1 MMNSKGNF
9 VDKFLA
15 MTYMLNDQDRHD
27 NGSKLLENILITNFK
42 KLTIVRDMPCE
53 GWIYVVDHH
62 DHELPQLHGLIRM
75 SVGLLTNKS
84 ISASDNRF
92 KGRNVVQDGRKGIP
106 RPEKLK
112 MLLRPANVRRWVK
125 YIENKGE
132 LVGNKDNVLWG
143 IDDGNE
149 DPRNELA

>member
-1 MMNSKGNF
+1 M
-9 VDKFLA
+9 
-15 MTYMLNDQDRHD
+15 
-27 NGSKLLENILITNFK
+27 
-42 KLTIVRDMPCE
+42 
-53 GWIYVVDHH
+53 
-62 DHELPQLHGLIRM
+62 
-75 SVGLLTNKS
+75 LTNKS

-112 MLLRPANVRRWVK
+112 MLLRPAHVRRWVK